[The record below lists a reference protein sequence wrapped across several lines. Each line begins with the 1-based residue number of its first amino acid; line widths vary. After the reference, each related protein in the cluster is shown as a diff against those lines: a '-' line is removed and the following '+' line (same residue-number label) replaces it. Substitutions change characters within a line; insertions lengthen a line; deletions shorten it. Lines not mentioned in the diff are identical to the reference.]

1 MVDLPKGEPTEQEI
15 RELTEMF
22 PKFYPALRK
31 KIEESR
37 PKTHEDW
44 IKFAKWHDDFINNM
58 PSVKPMEEKPDS
70 YFKFRMVRK

>member
-1 MVDLPKGEPTEQEI
+1 MIDLPKGEPTEQEI

-44 IKFAKWHDDFINNM
+44 IKFAEWH
-58 PSVKPMEEKPDS
+58 EKTD
-70 YFKFRMVRK
+70 